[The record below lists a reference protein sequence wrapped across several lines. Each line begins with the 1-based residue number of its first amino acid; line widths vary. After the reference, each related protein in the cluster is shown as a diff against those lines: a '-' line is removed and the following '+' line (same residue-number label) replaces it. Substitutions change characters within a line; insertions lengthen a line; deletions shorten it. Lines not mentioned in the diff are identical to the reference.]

1 MCCPHSHTT
10 VSHKLRGM
18 VLCRSAAVHMRCAY
32 PCETP
37 PAFLVFL
44 FSARLKGTAAV
55 CADRHRPTALDPS
68 ELRFPQRSVPHLFRC
83 LAVFRLSFRLDFW
96 TQTMVKMIGVKQQL
110 WNRPCAHMAYPW
122 AKSITP
128 LSPINI
134 GTGTSGT
141 WSHAGFLARSG
152 CNRLALGRGTAGS
165 AARVLAP
172 YGTATRVTI
181 GTVRLRSEQ

>member
-1 MCCPHSHTT
+1 M
-10 VSHKLRGM
+10 SHKLRGM

-128 LSPINI
+128 L
-134 GTGTSGT
+134 
-141 WSHAGFLARSG
+141 
-152 CNRLALGRGTAGS
+152 GRGTAGS